1 MPRAAAPRTKAAEA
15 ASLEMTCL
23 EHRIRARVRGSRRI
37 STSAKV
43 LGLSKKDMTRL
54 GMSAFRSMST

>member
-1 MPRAAAPRTKAAEA
+1 M
-15 ASLEMTCL
+15 
-23 EHRIRARVRGSRRI
+23 RARVRGRSRS

-43 LGLSKKDMTRL
+43 LGLSKKDITRL